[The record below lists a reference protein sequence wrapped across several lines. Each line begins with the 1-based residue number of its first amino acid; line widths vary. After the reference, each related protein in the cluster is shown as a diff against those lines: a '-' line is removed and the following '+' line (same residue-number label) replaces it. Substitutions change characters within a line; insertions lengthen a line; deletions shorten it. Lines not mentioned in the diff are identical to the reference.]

1 MKSAMQDMRGGAIYI
16 DAESDAVGIT
26 FVEGSRLPWA
36 DPGNMSA
43 SMELDAAQTR
53 KLIKKLKKALDE
65 MEVM

>member
-1 MKSAMQDMRGGAIYI
+1 MRDMWGGAIYI

-26 FVEGSRLPWA
+26 FVEGSRLPCS

-43 SMELDAAQTR
+43 SMELDAALTR
-53 KLIKKLKKALDE
+53 KLIKKLQQVLDE